1 MKRQNVKFPWNLYWE
16 NKTYKLKRS
25 ITVKLQHIYPA
36 KRSAEF
42 QGKISGFP
50 CGKARKKPGKARS
63 DLSLQT
69 FQKFLESPESQGK
82 LFHSFWALMCK
93 KGTELLTRM
102 ISSTLGSPLILRFPG
117 KTELKSLET
126 RRENFL
132 KCTLMVSTLSKS
144 RGTLVEAKCCHRCNK
159 ITHASHKS
167 FTWCTLYLQCISF
180 LVTSLT
186 AFCKQSTHF
195 FCTSPQQLPSNVRR

>member
-1 MKRQNVKFPWNLYWE
+1 MKRQNVRFPWNLYWE

-42 QGKISGFP
+42 QGKISGFL
-50 CGKARKKPGKARS
+50 CGKARKKPWKSQEWLISPDFPEIPGK
-63 DLSLQT
+63 
-69 FQKFLESPESQGK
+69 PESQGK

-126 RRENFL
+126 RRENFV

-144 RGTLVEAKCCHRCNK
+144 RATSVGAKCCHRCNK
-159 ITHASHKS
+159 ITHVSHKS

>member
-1 MKRQNVKFPWNLYWE
+1 MRKSQEEAWKSQEWLISPDFPE
-16 NKTYKLKRS
+16 
-25 ITVKLQHIYPA
+25 I
-36 KRSAEF
+36 
-42 QGKISGFP
+42 
-50 CGKARKKPGKARS
+50 PGK
-63 DLSLQT
+63 
-69 FQKFLESPESQGK
+69 PESQGK

-144 RGTLVEAKCCHRCNK
+144 RATLVGAKCCHRCNK
-159 ITHASHKS
+159 ITHVSHKS